1 MPCLGVRSVVD
12 CVCGCVI
19 LLLEVVIM
27 MLVVNLYDIIETVI
41 AALIMV
47 AFVIYMLVANNG

>member
-1 MPCLGVRSVVD
+1 
-12 CVCGCVI
+12 
-19 LLLEVVIM
+19 M

-47 AFVIYMLVANNG
+47 AFVIYILVANNG